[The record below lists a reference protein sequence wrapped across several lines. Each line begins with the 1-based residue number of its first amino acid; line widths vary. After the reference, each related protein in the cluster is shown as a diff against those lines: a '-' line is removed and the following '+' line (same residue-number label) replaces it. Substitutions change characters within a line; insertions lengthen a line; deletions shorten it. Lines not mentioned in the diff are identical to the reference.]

1 MKKPSLNKVVVAAL
15 LAMAGMGI
23 ANAQVKIAVI
33 NSQKALLETEEI
45 KKAQRDME
53 GKFKPR
59 QDQMVKLQKELED
72 IQAQLNSGK
81 LNEVGTQELNTEGQR
96 KQREL
101 QRMQQDLQEDV
112 ERERT
117 EILQRAGTRMQDVVK
132 KLAEE
137 KGLDIVV
144 DAGNTLFFKPTFEIT
159 AEATAAYNKAYP
171 VGGAAAATTSPSK

>member
-1 MKKPSLNKVVVAAL
+1 MNKLLIAL
-15 LAMAGMGI
+15 LALASVGTAG
-23 ANAQVKIAVI
+23 AQVKIAVI
-33 NSQKALLETEEI
+33 NTQKSLLETDEL
-45 KKAQRDME
+45 KKAQADME
-53 GKFKPR
+53 ARFKPR

-72 IQAQLNSGK
+72 IQTQLNSGK
-81 LNEVGTQELNTEGQR
+81 LNELGTQELNTEGQR

-117 EILQRAGTRMQDVVK
+117 EILQRAGTRMQEVVK

-144 DAGNTLFFKPTFEIT
+144 DSANTVFFKTSFEIT
-159 AEATAAYNKAYP
+159 ADATAAYNKTYP
-171 VGGAAAATTSPSK
+171 VAAAAAK